1 MDYERFMDWVAGEM
15 RARFPGADISI
26 QEVSKLQGESYTG
39 MAVRLENSDVG
50 VTLDLK
56 PFYEGFESDLA
67 FDDVMDL
74 IEYSVES
81 AIQYLPHYDTN
92 TLADYGQM
100 KETLTIQLV
109 PVAGNEEKLSQIPH
123 RTLEDMAL
131 VYRFE
136 LENNAQGSSSILLTN
151 DMLTTYNITADQLHA
166 DAIEAAVKNHPAK
179 LQNLNDVMREMLGDM
194 SSLLPMEAPSPM
206 WVATVDDGQH
216 GAGVIQ
222 YPGFL
227 DQAAKTLGGDF
238 YVLPSSIH
246 EVLLIADDSSM
257 ELSYLEETVR
267 SINEADVAP
276 EDRLSYSVFHYDSE
290 EHIFESARTFEARKA
305 MKEAA
310 ILSDAPFEAPHAPDT
325 ITVLLVE
332 PREHPQ
338 VVQIGTGLE
347 DLQKAVG
354 GYIEVVYPFEDPV
367 GLIVNEEGKINGLQL
382 NRALRNEDNEIY
394 DIVAGSFLVAGLTE
408 DNFGS
413 LSEEQIRKFESLFH
427 QPEVF
432 VRMGRSIM
440 AFPIPEEALQSRNA
454 ARTAEALGEKP
465 RSKGPEHDGH

>member
-1 MDYERFMDWVAGEM
+1 
-15 RARFPGADISI
+15 
-26 QEVSKLQGESYTG
+26 
-39 MAVRLENSDVG
+39 
-50 VTLDLK
+50 
-56 PFYEGFESDLA
+56 
-67 FDDVMDL
+67 
-74 IEYSVES
+74 
-81 AIQYLPHYDTN
+81 
-92 TLADYGQM
+92 
-100 KETLTIQLV
+100 
-109 PVAGNEEKLSQIPH
+109 
-123 RTLEDMAL
+123 
-131 VYRFE
+131 
-136 LENNAQGSSSILLTN
+136 
-151 DMLTTYNITADQLHA
+151 
-166 DAIEAAVKNHPAK
+166 
-179 LQNLNDVMREMLGDM
+179 M
-194 SSLLPMEAPSPM
+194 SSLLLMEDPSPM

-227 DQAAKTLGGDF
+227 DQAAERLGGDF

-246 EVLLIADDSSM
+246 EVLLIADDGSM

-290 EHIFESARTFEARKA
+290 EHIFESARTFEARKT

-332 PREHPQ
+332 PR
-338 VVQIGTGLE
+338 E

-382 NRALRNEDNEIY
+382 NRALRDEDNEIY

-408 DNFGS
+408 NNFGS

-432 VRMGRSIM
+432 VRMGHSIM

>member
-1 MDYERFMDWVAGEM
+1 MDYERFMDWVAEEM

-39 MAVRLENSDVG
+39 MAVRLENNDVG

-74 IEYSVES
+74 IEHSVES
-81 AIQYLPHYDTN
+81 TIQYLPHYDTN

-123 RTLEDMAL
+123 KTLEDMAL

-179 LQNLNDVMREMLGDM
+179 LQNLNDVMREMMGDM
-194 SSLLPMEAPSPM
+194 SSLLLMEAPSPM

-246 EVLLIADDSSM
+246 EVLLIADDGSM

-276 EDRLSYSVFHYDSE
+276 EDRLSYSVFRYNSE

-305 MKEAA
+305 MKEAT

-325 ITVLLVE
+325 IIVLLVE
-332 PREHPQ
+332 PGEHPK

-347 DLQKAVG
+347 NLQKAVG
-354 GYIEVVYPFEDPV
+354 GDIEVVYPYEDPV

-382 NRALRNEDNEIY
+382 NRALRDEDNEIY

-440 AFPIPEEALQSRNA
+440 AFPIPEEVLQSRNA
-454 ARTAEALGEKP
+454 ARAAEALGEKS